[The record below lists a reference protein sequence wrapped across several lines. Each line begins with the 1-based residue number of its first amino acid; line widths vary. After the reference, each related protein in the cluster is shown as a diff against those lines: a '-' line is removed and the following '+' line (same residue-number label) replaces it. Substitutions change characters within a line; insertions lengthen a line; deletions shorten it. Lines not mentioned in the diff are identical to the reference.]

1 MKPLDR
7 GFLSHIAHESDSGPC
22 DDRRGR
28 PTPIFKGEHEGPSGR
43 AATKTR
49 NISRKGAKHV
59 LSDVEGAAKK
69 KRLSFRPKG
78 EIFLRSSHSLG
89 MTGLARHLAFLA
101 FLASLRPRSGQ
112 AWREQIPVLGNHGPS
127 ESLRKPRKLST
138 MVIQSVEK
146 GSNRPKKRPP

>member
-1 MKPLDR
+1 V
-7 GFLSHIAHESDSGPC
+7 
-22 DDRRGR
+22 
-28 PTPIFKGEHEGPSGR
+28 PTYRQVPKYRHLLQHGR
-43 AATKTR
+43 AGTKTR

-101 FLASLRPRSGQ
+101 SLRRCSGQ
-112 AWREQIPVLGNHGPS
+112 AWREQIRFLDSHGPP
-127 ESLRKPRKLST
+127 ENLRKARKFLSRAIRRPRNSENNSGHYTHRK
-138 MVIQSVEK
+138 
-146 GSNRPKKRPP
+146 N

>member
-1 MKPLDR
+1 V
-7 GFLSHIAHESDSGPC
+7 
-22 DDRRGR
+22 
-28 PTPIFKGEHEGPSGR
+28 PTYRQVPKYRHLLQHGR
-43 AATKTR
+43 AGTKTR

-89 MTGLARHLAFLA
+89 MTGLARHLAFLT
-101 FLASLRPRSGQ
+101 FLAS
-112 AWREQIPVLGNHGPS
+112 WREQIPVLGNHGPS